1 MENRRVQMT
10 KRLLKEALLELLD
23 EKPLEKISVTDVC
36 RRADVNRST
45 FYAHYM
51 DTTAL
56 LHEMEQEVFSELPGA
71 DFLPVDVHDQR
82 FFDALES
89 FFTYVHIC
97 AQKRAAVPHPAR
109 PARKRHLSPHTAA
122 YRDGALS
129 AGGHH
134 HTGPIPVYLLCGRC
148 DRLNQSVDYR
158 RFSAHNPRICRL
170 YASYCDGRHEAGR
183 RRAGTSFIMERKE
196 KKNTCCTWR
205 KSTVEMDGTF

>member
-89 FFTYVHIC
+89 FFTYV
-97 AQKRAAVPHPAR
+97 
-109 PARKRHLSPHTAA
+109 RKNERLFRILLVRRESGTFHRTLLHT
-122 YRDGALS
+122 
-129 AGGHH
+129 
-134 HTGPIPVYLLCGRC
+134 VME
-148 DRLNQSVDYR
+148 
-158 RFSAHNPRICRL
+158 RFLP
-170 YASYCDGRHEAGR
+170 
-183 RRAGTSFIMERKE
+183 AGTTILDRY
-196 KKNTCCTWR
+196 R
-205 KSTVEMDGTF
+205 YI

>member
-1 MENRRVQMT
+1 MKNRRVQMT

-89 FFTYVHIC
+89 FFTYVRKNERLFRILLVRRESGTFHRTLLHTVMERF
-97 AQKRAAVPHPAR
+97 QPAGTTIQDR
-109 PARKRHLSPHTAA
+109 
-122 YRDGALS
+122 YRYIYCVDGAIGLIK
-129 AGGHH
+129 AWIIDGFPLTTHEFAAFTLHTVTDGMKQAEGG
-134 HTGPIPVYLLCGRC
+134 PVHPL
-148 DRLNQSVDYR
+148 
-158 RFSAHNPRICRL
+158 
-170 YASYCDGRHEAGR
+170 
-183 RRAGTSFIMERKE
+183 
-196 KKNTCCTWR
+196 
-205 KSTVEMDGTF
+205 